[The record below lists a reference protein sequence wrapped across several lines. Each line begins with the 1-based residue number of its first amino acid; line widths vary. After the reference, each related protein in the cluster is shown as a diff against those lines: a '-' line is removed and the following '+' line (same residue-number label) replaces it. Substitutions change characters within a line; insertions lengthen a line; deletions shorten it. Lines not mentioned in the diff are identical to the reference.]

1 MRVTLAGETG
11 LNAAACDRLLSV
23 LASEPVRSAAEIV
36 IDLHGAS
43 FVAAY
48 GAACLVLIVQ
58 QLQQRGTRVAC
69 VLPSNRRAQQQA
81 LQLGLVTV
89 LRPMVELRNVPTA
102 PAPGLELGLALSPV
116 ATRHDVQAVVSYL
129 VHQAE
134 SRLGFDVGDVL
145 DATKVVSELCY
156 NVVDHSD
163 SHGWVAAQVYRNRQ
177 GRRVV
182 SLAVVDPGI
191 GIRTSLGKRHPE
203 AVRWA
208 HSVAIQRALGGLSSR
223 PNGGGIGLRSVQAVV
238 RRYGGELVIRS
249 GDARIVLNADHQ
261 PLALTGT
268 PFVGTQVGIN
278 FSQKVA

>member
-11 LNAAACDRLLSV
+11 LDAAACDRLLSV
-23 LASEPVRSAAEIV
+23 LAGESVRSAPEIV

-43 FVAAY
+43 YIAAY

-58 QLQQRGTRVAC
+58 HLRQHGTQVAC
-69 VLPSNRRAQQQA
+69 VLPSGQRAREQA
-81 LQLGLVTV
+81 VQLGLVSA
-89 LRPMVELRNVPTA
+89 LRPLVELRNVPTA
-102 PAPGLELGLALSPV
+102 PAPGPEIGLALSPI
-116 ATRHDVQAVVSYL
+116 AARRDVQAVVSYL
-129 VHQAE
+129 VQQAE

-156 NVVDHSD
+156 NVIDHSD
-163 SHGWVAAQVYRNRQ
+163 SHGLVAAQVFRSRQ
-177 GRRVV
+177 GRRVI

-191 GIRTSLGKRHPE
+191 GIRASLGRRYQE
-203 AVRWA
+203 AERWA
-208 HSVAIQRALGGLSSR
+208 HSVAIEQALGGLSSR
-223 PNGGGIGLRSVQAVV
+223 PSGGGVGLRSVQAVV

-249 GDARIVLNADHQ
+249 GDARIVLNADRQ